1 MPVSRHPLLCAL
13 GLSGG
18 LLAAA
23 AAAQS
28 RPMTAAAACPPPVL
42 PLTVAPIAGL
52 DADTVVLGQF
62 ESGVAML
69 DAQGSDLVKG
79 TATTAPGGIFGTS
92 ALRIPNGPSVSIYD
106 LGAGFDV
113 TTGTIEMWVQPGSA
127 HLPKTELFSLRGA
140 RSLDGDGFNELLVGE
155 ATTTPQATLSRL
167 YFNHGAGLEL
177 GQPAYFVSI
186 TPRGMATGDVDG
198 DGIPDLVVCMNY
210 ASTLPNPN
218 TPMPGE
224 IHIFKGPFSPGQVYF
239 PTTVIEID
247 LPQGL
252 VLADFDQ
259 DGDLDL
265 MAACFNQALSAVFGF
280 ANDGAGHFSIMNL
293 PFGELQAGAEGLAA
307 ADVNGDG
314 VLDVLYG
321 SFGAPSSRVLLG
333 TIGPGGYTF
342 QDVALTSSE
351 RSNET
356 LGVSFGDVD
365 GDGWPDA
372 VLAQPLY
379 DNGVEPHGRVVI
391 HFNDGTGHFSSTP
404 DCAIITP
411 RPFTLNASR
420 DVNNDGW
427 IDIAVANWR
436 QGGTSTPTSTVLLG
450 PFAKPAPG
458 SGTVVLTPPARVFK
472 VQDAVSLALGDLD
485 GDGID
490 DLFYRSSSAQ
500 KSPVFYLDAFGQSK
514 AGASGNGQQMPSLQL
529 QTQPSQGNA
538 AGEGIGSA
546 APIVGGTTAY
556 GTVHDRAGSFDL
568 FVVDTDVHFTLVDRG
583 GVKHEVV
590 APLLGP
596 NDPDLVSGFQH
607 VQAEWSSAQGLIQLR
622 IGKPWGSSHVASVVG
637 APFDVGA
644 VSPVFR
650 LGSDADNQFRAQGWA
665 LDDVRISSVRRS
677 QQDVDGDSV
686 PDEWDDCP
694 QTPNTN
700 QADFDGDGI
709 GDVCAV
715 CQRDVGFGGPGSVGL
730 TACGQALATCQSA
743 TLFLSGAPPGAPFI
757 LSVGTGLNPLP
768 FAGGVLVTFPP
779 VLEFFSFASPSG
791 TFKIKV
797 PGGLAVPPLYLQARV
812 RDFSLPQ
819 DVAISNA
826 VLLQFLP

>member
-1 MPVSRHPLLCAL
+1 MTVPRSSLLCAL

-23 AAAQS
+23 AAGQA
-28 RPMTAAAACPPPVL
+28 RPLTAAAACPPPAL
-42 PLTVAPIAGL
+42 PLTHAPIAGL

-62 ESGVAML
+62 ENGTAML
-69 DAQGSDLVKG
+69 DPQGSNLVKV
-79 TATTAPGGIFGTS
+79 TSTTTPGGLFGTS
-92 ALRIPNGPSVSIYD
+92 GLRISNGASVSIYRT
-106 LGAGFDV
+106 AGFDV
-113 TTGTIEMWVQPGSA
+113 STGTIEMWVQPGTVHVTRA
-127 HLPKTELFSLRGA
+127 ELFSLRGA

-155 ATTTPQATLSRL
+155 ATSTPTTTLSRL

-177 GQPAYFVSI
+177 GQPAFFPSV

-210 ASTLPNPN
+210 ASTLPSPQ
-218 TPMPGE
+218 TQVPGE
-224 IHIFKGPFSPGQVYF
+224 IHIFKGPFAPGQVYA
-239 PTTVIEID
+239 PASVIEID

-265 MAACFNQALSAVFGF
+265 MAACFNQALTAVFGF
-280 ANDGAGHFSIMNL
+280 ANDGTGHFSLMSL
-293 PFGELQAGAEGLAA
+293 PYSELQAGAEALAA

-321 SFGAPSSRVLLG
+321 SFGFPSSRVLLG
-333 TIGPGGYTF
+333 AIGPGGYTF

-351 RSNET
+351 RSNEV
-356 LGVSFGDVD
+356 LGVSFGDLD
-365 GDGWPDA
+365 GNGWPDA

-379 DNGVEPHGRVVI
+379 DNGSEPHGRVVI
-391 HFNDGTGHFSSTP
+391 HFNDGTGHFPSTP
-404 DCAIITP
+404 DCAIVTP

-420 DVNNDGW
+420 DVNQDGW

-436 QGGTSTPTSTVLLG
+436 QGSTPTPTSTVFLG

-458 SGTVVLTPPARVFK
+458 SGTVVLTPPSRVFK

-485 GDGID
+485 GDGLD
-490 DLFYRSSSAQ
+490 DLFYRSSSAA
-500 KSPVFYLDAFGQSK
+500 KSPVFYLDAFGLSK
-514 AGASGNGQQMPSLQL
+514 AGMNGSGQQLPSLQL
-529 QTQPSQGNA
+529 QTQPSQGNV

-546 APIVGGTTAY
+546 TPIVGGTTSY
-556 GTVHDRAGSFDL
+556 GTVHDRSGSFDL
-568 FVVDTDVHFTLVDRG
+568 FVEDGDLHFTIVDRG
-583 GVKHEVV
+583 GLLHEVET
-590 APLLGP
+590 PLLGP
-596 NDPDLVSGFQH
+596 DDPELQNGFQH
-607 VQAEWSSAQGLIQLR
+607 VQAEWSASEGLLQLR
-622 IGKPWGSSHVASVVG
+622 VGHPWNPDHVATSDG

-650 LGSDADNQFRAQGWA
+650 LGSDPDNQFRALGWGF
-665 LDDVRISSVRRS
+665 DDVRLSSVRRS
-677 QQDVDGDSV
+677 QQDVDGDAV

-694 QTPNTN
+694 QTPDAS
-700 QADFDGDGI
+700 QADFDDDGI
-709 GDVCAV
+709 GDACAT
-715 CQRDVGFGGPGSVGL
+715 CQQDVGFGGPGSVVL
-730 TACGQALATCQSA
+730 TVCGQPLATCQSA
-743 TLFLSGAPPGAPFI
+743 TFLLAGAPPHSPLI
-757 LSVGTGLNPLP
+757 LSVGTGVNPLP

-779 VLEFFSFASPSG
+779 VLEFIGFSGPTG
-791 TFKIKV
+791 TVKLKV

-812 RDFSLPQ
+812 RDWSLPQ
-819 DVAISNA
+819 DVAISNT